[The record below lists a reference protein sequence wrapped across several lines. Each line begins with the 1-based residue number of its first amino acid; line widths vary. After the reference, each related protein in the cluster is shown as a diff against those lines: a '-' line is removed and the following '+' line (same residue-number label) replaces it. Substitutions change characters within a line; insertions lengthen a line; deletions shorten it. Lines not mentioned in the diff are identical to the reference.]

1 MILSYI
7 WFGDVW
13 ASVGLGIS
21 ANAIKF
27 FAYYGHERLWN
38 RLKWGVQDTGL
49 FEENKMVI
57 QQKNFEKRR
66 KADYSAKSIEH

>member
-13 ASVGLGIS
+13 ASVGFGIA

-38 RLKWGVQDTGL
+38 RLRWGIQDTRL
-49 FEENKMVI
+49 FKENKLVI

-66 KADYSAKSIEH
+66 KVVYSAKKY